1 MLMNIVKNVRTGCNC
16 ISRQY
21 SITTSCEI
29 RTLDPQFPTKYV
41 KPRQA
46 WLENLDT
53 IECKKLG
60 IVELHPEIFAQNP
73 RIDIIHENVQ
83 WQKMYRFVSFAHTK
97 FEWKFVEA
105 AESPGLKKGWVVQ
118 DMDQFGVLCSE
129 VVA

>member
-1 MLMNIVKNVRTGCNC
+1 MNIVKNLRTGCNC

-21 SITTSCEI
+21 SSTLQPTSVEI
-29 RTLDPQFPTKYV
+29 RTLNPQFPTKYV
-41 KPRQA
+41 KARQA

-83 WQKMYRFVSFAHTK
+83 WQKMYRYVSFAHTK
-97 FEWKFVEA
+97 SRFEVRGGGKKPWPQKGKEN
-105 AESPGLKKGWVVQ
+105 LKI
-118 DMDQFGVLCSE
+118 
-129 VVA
+129 